1 MYSYMYVVALCVCLL
16 QICQLTCVPVEE
28 ARRVLQAYCYQAHH
42 HMYCLLITLFC
53 MFLNTTD
60 VDMVGGARAGLCKTE
75 MCVCTYCTCIML
87 VAMYHT

>member
-1 MYSYMYVVALCVCLL
+1 MYSHMYIVALCVCLL

-42 HMYCLLITLFC
+42 LMYCLLITLFC

-60 VDMVGGARAGLCKTE
+60 IHMVGGAQLDYVKLRC
-75 MCVCTYCTCIML
+75 MCVTTVHVC
-87 VAMYHT
+87 

>member
-42 HMYCLLITLFC
+42 LMYCLLITLFC

-60 VDMVGGARAGLCKTE
+60 IDMVGGAQAGLCKTE
-75 MCVCTYCTCIML
+75 MYVCI
-87 VAMYHT
+87 

>member
-16 QICQLTCVPVEE
+16 QMCQLTWPPVKE

-42 HMYCLLITLFC
+42 LTYCLLITLFC

-60 VDMVGGARAGLCKTE
+60 IDMVGGVQAGF
-75 MCVCTYCTCIML
+75 M
-87 VAMYHT
+87 